1 MTAARNNDSDQRRAF
16 AVTTMRDVMPLAAVI
31 VVSVLLRVLFLL
43 NLQDTPFYAQHFSDS
58 RLYMQLAEDIVSGRG
73 VEGAFFMSPL
83 YTNLLALVWTI
94 SGDPALWMR
103 LLQVLFGSGTV
114 AVVFL
119 LGRRLF
125 SRPAAI
131 TAAALAATYAPLI
144 YYDGMLL
151 LESTL
156 TLLLSLALLF
166 LVRACQIGRVRDWV
180 LAGLTLGAAA
190 VTRAN
195 ILLFLPVFLL
205 LWMFLPPLQNMAKR
219 KHVLVYVLVTL
230 ACLLPTTLHN
240 AAEGGVFLPVT
251 DSFGYNLYAGNN
263 PEAHGL
269 YTMPDPVDLYTDL
282 NGSAWVQ
289 QQTGRSMDAAEVSA
303 WWRDR
308 ALRWVGTNPG
318 DALEL
323 IGRKFLLFFHPAEID
338 QLGLSMDFF
347 TGRYG
352 RITGVPQALFPLL
365 LVLSFIGMGLSLR
378 GEHRFLRLLPL
389 SLFAVYVLATVLFFV
404 SGRLRIPVTPILLLY
419 AGYAVVEIARTWRS
433 RDALRGMAF
442 PVAGGFALGVGLLVL
457 QPQIEQ
463 DYAHE
468 YIKLGQIAFDRGD
481 FAEAEERFRASVAQR
496 PTVDGLTNLGNSL
509 AAQKKMNE
517 AAAQY
522 RAALRKDST
531 AALAWF
537 NFGNLWMQTQK
548 PQYAYGYWKR
558 AIECNPRLADAHRNL
573 GLLLMQ
579 AGRLDEAEQALRAY
593 LELENDPG
601 KRADIM
607 RDLDR
612 IEAARRA
619 APPEGA
625 SGLP

>member
-1 MTAARNNDSDQRRAF
+1 MTAARKNGPDQQRAS
-16 AVTTMRDVMPLAAVI
+16 AATIMRDVTPLAAVI
-31 VVSVLLRVLFLL
+31 AVAVLLRVLFLL
-43 NLQDTPFYAQHFSDS
+43 TLQETPFYAQHFSDS

-83 YTNLLALVWTI
+83 YTYLLAAVWTI
-94 SGDPALWMR
+94 SGNPELWMR
-103 LLQVLFGSGTV
+103 LMQVLFGSGTV

-125 SRPAAI
+125 TRHAGL

-151 LESTL
+151 LESAL
-156 TLLLSLALLF
+156 TLLLSLALLS
-166 LVRACQIGRVRDWV
+166 LVRACETGTNRDWA
-180 LAGLTLGAAA
+180 LAGLALGAAA

-205 LWMFLPPLQNMAKR
+205 LWMFLPSLRGTVKR
-219 KHVLVYVLVTL
+219 KHVLLYTTVTL
-230 ACLLPTTLHN
+230 ACLLPTTMHN
-240 AAEGGVFLPVT
+240 AAKEGVFLPVT
-251 DSFGYNLYAGNN
+251 GSFGYNLYAGNN
-263 PEAHGL
+263 AEAHGL

-289 QQTGRSMDAAEVSA
+289 QQTGRAMDAAEVSA

-308 ALRWVGTNPG
+308 ALRWAGTNPG

-352 RITGVPQALFPLL
+352 RITGTPQALFPLL
-365 LVLSFIGMGLSLR
+365 LVLSFVGMGLSLR
-378 GEHRFLRLLPL
+378 GERRFLRLLPL
-389 SLFAVYVLATVLFFV
+389 LLLAVYVLATVLFFV

-419 AGYAVVEIARTWRS
+419 AGYAVIEIARAWRS

-442 PVAGGFALGVGLLVL
+442 PAIGGLAFGLSLLFL

-463 DYAHE
+463 GYAHE

-517 AAAQY
+517 AATQY

-537 NFGNLWMQTQK
+537 NFGNLWMQMQK
-548 PQYAYGYWKR
+548 PQYAYGYWKK
-558 AIECNPRLADAHRNL
+558 AVEHNPRLADAHRNL

-579 AGRLDEAEQALRAY
+579 AGRLDEAERALRRY

-601 KRADIM
+601 RRADIM

-612 IEAARRA
+612 IEEARRA
-619 APPEGA
+619 APRDGA